1 MRNTVQGLFSVLS
14 GGLLLSATM
23 WSSGPLYGL
32 LGGHAFFV
40 MATYSAIAFG
50 LALILKRVS
59 PRAG

>member
-14 GGLLLSATM
+14 SGLLMSATM

-32 LGGHAFFV
+32 LGGRAYFV
-40 MATYSAIAFG
+40 MALYSAIACG

-59 PRAG
+59 PRAY